1 LADLLAAIEAS
12 GLASHLRGSRWTYP
26 LVNAGHVLGLA
37 LLVGAIAPLDLRLIG
52 FWRTEP
58 VARLAA
64 ILRPVAAFGAGL
76 AIVTGGL
83 LFSVQA
89 ADYAAL
95 GLFRAKLALVAL
107 GLLNAALHAGDRLA
121 ALSPAR
127 QRAVGALSLA
137 FWIAALVAGRMLGYV

>member
-1 LADLLAAIEAS
+1 MTDLLAAIEAS
-12 GLASHLRGSRWTYP
+12 GLAAHLRGSRWTYP

-52 FWRTEP
+52 FWRAEP

-64 ILRPVAAFGAGL
+64 ILRPVATFGAAL
-76 AIVTGGL
+76 AIVTGAL
-83 LFSVQA
+83 LFAVQA

-95 GLFRAKLALVAL
+95 ALFRAKLALVAL
-107 GLLNAALHAGDRLA
+107 GLLNAAFHGGDRLA

-137 FWIAALVAGRMLGYV
+137 FWIAALVAGRMLGYI